1 MQKIID
7 GLNKYYHIIFFLF
20 GFFLPLSTKLA
31 NVFFAISLCYILV
44 ISEKKE
50 FSFYKRGFLFF
61 SSLLLFIPCLVSLLT
76 IDISSELIN
85 TFLKRSPY
93 LISPIIFFFLKQE
106 RISIIKTH
114 ALTGIVWGSFLSAIL
129 LLINIVIQYFFFSSI
144 TNKIGGIFNYYHTN
158 KTFFIIREF
167 KKSNKIK
174 NIAISVIGVSVLTC
188 SFYFLKKTYVYHKLT
203 KELKWELQANSST
216 KYNSKTYSDSRLS
229 RWKVAVDLIMEK
241 PILGYGINKE
251 INTLKKGYKEA
262 GLKYAYKEEYNSH
275 NQFLGYFIEGGLLSF
290 VGMLLFFGYS
300 LFLGLIRK
308 NNTTVFLIV
317 LILFVCV
324 AENYLIRNAGILFVA
339 FFTSLF
345 LIDNRQLTHISN
357 K

>member
-1 MQKIID
+1 MRLIPKV
-7 GLNKYYHIIFFLF
+7 LIIFV
-20 GFFLPLSTKLA
+20 A
-31 NVFFAISLCYILV
+31 IVFINCRIIL
-44 ISEKKE
+44 I
-50 FSFYKRGFLFF
+50 
-61 SSLLLFIPCLVSLLT
+61 LT
-76 IDISSELIN
+76 GV
-85 TFLKRSPY
+85 
-93 LISPIIFFFLKQE
+93 IIF
-106 RISIIKTH
+106 
-114 ALTGIVWGSFLSAIL
+114 
-129 LLINIVIQYFFFSSI
+129 YFF
-144 TNKIGGIFNYYHTN
+144 
-158 KTFFIIREF
+158 TFFIIREF